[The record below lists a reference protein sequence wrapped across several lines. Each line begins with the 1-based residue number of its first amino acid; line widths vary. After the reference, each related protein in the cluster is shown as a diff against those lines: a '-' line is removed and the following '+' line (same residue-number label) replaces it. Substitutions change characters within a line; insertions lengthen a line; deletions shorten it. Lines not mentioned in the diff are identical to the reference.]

1 MWLFGFTLNINKYN
15 QTYQNTLKMM
25 NSCGKQ
31 KVEGTGDDM
40 GEKVYRP
47 IIKEGDHLVK
57 SKENEGRV
65 RGVSQDSNNKTT
77 DIIDWEEIEIESQE
91 DYYKPERV

>member
-1 MWLFGFTLNINKYN
+1 MDFTLNINKYN
-15 QTYQNTLKMM
+15 QTYQNTLKAI

-31 KVEGTGDDM
+31 KVEGVRDDM

-57 SKENEGRV
+57 SKENEGRIL
-65 RGVSQDSNNKTT
+65 GVSQDSNNKTL
-77 DIIDWEEIEIESQE
+77 ISLNG
-91 DYYKPERV
+91 KR